1 MAYFVF
7 KESSSPV
14 KASSF
19 NPLSPDQLTLYRRL
33 NPIKIWPT
41 YAVPP
46 TTTRYPRST
55 YDLWRAGSSP
65 TIFQPVEK
73 LIPLTTTSGSD
84 QSLLYFRPTY
94 ALPDQGP
101 LIADLSIFPERE
113 RAGVDRVSGVNG
125 PLISSTSTYLRC
137 IADQTRSKYDQS
149 TLYRRPPRCT
159 PAQHTTCGERDHR
172 RPFFNRLKNLSRS
185 PRPLRTQSGPDQP
198 PLYLFT
204 PTYVLPD
211 QCPLIADPSIFSRA
225 GVDRVSGVN
234 GPDF

>member
-1 MAYFVF
+1 MAYCVF

-14 KASSF
+14 KAISF
-19 NPLSPDQLTLYRRL
+19 NPLSPDLLTLYRRL

-46 TTTRYPRST
+46 TTTLYPRST

-73 LIPLTTTSGSD
+73 LIPLTATSQSGPD
-84 QSLLYFRPTY
+84 QSPLYFRPTY

-125 PLISSTSTYLRC
+125 PLQPIIGDACKLVMMNGGTLLYFGQRSRSTST
-137 IADQTRSKYDQS
+137 INV
-149 TLYRRPPRCT
+149 TL
-159 PAQHTTCGERDHR
+159 
-172 RPFFNRLKNLSRS
+172 SIS
-185 PRPLRTQSGPDQP
+185 
-198 PLYLFT
+198 
-204 PTYVLPD
+204 PTYIAGSLVQPWSSKRQPRAVYLQGKENARD
-211 QCPLIADPSIFSRA
+211 GRCP
-225 GVDRVSGVN
+225 
-234 GPDF
+234 